1 MNLQSL
7 YDSDFNA
14 WIQQNILLLKESR
27 LNEIDTT
34 HLIEELED
42 MGKSDKRELKNRLE
56 VLIMHLLK
64 WQYQAEQRS
73 TSWKSTIKEQRRKLN
88 RLLKDVPSLKNN
100 SQDAVSEIYADAVE
114 WASEETGLSEDI
126 FSAQCPY
133 TQDQLLDENF
143 YPDNSE

>member
-1 MNLQSL
+1 
-7 YDSDFNA
+7 
-14 WIQQNILLLKESR
+14 
-27 LNEIDTT
+27 
-34 HLIEELED
+34 

-100 SQDAVSEIYADAVE
+100 SQDAVSEIYEDAVE

-143 YPDNSE
+143 YPDDSN

>member
-1 MNLQSL
+1 MNLQTL

-27 LNEIDTT
+27 LNEIDTA

-64 WQYQAEQRS
+64 WQYQAERS

-88 RLLKDVPSLKNN
+88 RLLKDAPSLKKNIHE
-100 SQDAVSEIYADAVE
+100 AVSDVYAGAVA
-114 WASEETGLSEDI
+114 WASEETSLSEDI

-133 TQDQLLDENF
+133 TQDQLLDESF
-143 YPDNSE
+143 YPDNGN